1 MGMNEG
7 DLIRKCR
14 GIVAEVLQPLDY
26 WGYRPYVIG
35 EPMGK
40 WIREHEDLECMDYH
54 QFEGISPSRIDL
66 PDRGYILISLMSS
79 EKVVVL
85 EKVNPDC
92 KIECIEIY
100 IEFGFRNKL
109 LSATKWLSQIISV
122 FEEKGYKLSRREG
135 NTIFFEGNNQ
145 FIRLKMHSNHAAT
158 IRMTTLEYIDNF
170 DAYNTYA
177 QFL

>member
-1 MGMNEG
+1 M
-7 DLIRKCR
+7 
-14 GIVAEVLQPLDY
+14 LQPLDQ
-26 WGYRPYVIG
+26 WGFRPYIFG
-35 EPMGK
+35 ETIGK
-40 WIREHEDLECMDYH
+40 WVDADSDFRCMDYY
-54 QFEGISPSRIDL
+54 QYEGIDLSRIDM
-66 PDRGYILISLMSS
+66 PSRGYIVPSLMSS
-79 EKVVVL
+79 ESVVVD

-100 IEFGFRNKL
+100 IDFGFRNKL

-122 FEEKGYKLSRREG
+122 LEEKGYKPSCREG

-158 IRMTTLEYIDNF
+158 IRMTTLENIDNF

-177 QFL
+177 QFS

>member
-1 MGMNEG
+1 MNED

-26 WGYRPYVIG
+26 WGYSPYVIG

-40 WIREHEDLECMDYH
+40 WIREHDDLECMDYH
-54 QFEGISPSRIDL
+54 QLEGISPSRIDL

-92 KIECIEIY
+92 IIECIDVDID
-100 IEFGFRNKL
+100 FGLRNKL
-109 LSATKWLSQIISV
+109 LSASKWLSQFKSV
-122 FEEKGYKLSRREG
+122 LEEKGYKISRREG

-145 FIRLKMHSNHAAT
+145 FIRLKIRSNCYVE

-170 DAYNTYA
+170 DAYNTYE
-177 QFL
+177 QFP